1 MECPF
6 FSFYLLGGIVRLVW
20 RIYSFSFVLF
30 CIMYWL
36 VLCIYLL
43 IDWLKEQAEAKQKK
57 NERQKKDA
65 LQTIKSAIII
75 SGIVVAVAGAAFAIT
90 KKLREKWPHLPQE
103 RNRRFKEI
111 VYVSFILRSLSFIYI
126 WIISHNFGFSK
137 SP

>member
-6 FSFYLLGGIVRLVW
+6 FSFYLLGGIVRLVR

-30 CIMYWL
+30 CVMYWL

-90 KKLREKWPHLPQE
+90 KKLREKWPHLPK
-103 RNRRFKEI
+103 REI
-111 VYVSFILRSLSFIYI
+111 EDLKRLFMLVLFSGPFLLYIYELFPIILGSQ
-126 WIISHNFGFSK
+126 IS
-137 SP
+137 P